1 MKCKKVCRLLP
12 LLAGSDLPAR
22 ESEEVK
28 AHLQMCPS
36 CQKEYES
43 YLLSFRKT
51 KEWLER
57 SQEDWREEEWKGLIR
72 KAIQGEELVPSLR
85 PRWRFKRAWAYALMA
100 GAAVILSLFIL
111 RPSIFRDKTGWAAK
125 EEADLAIQ
133 QESVSMTMVSQETGL
148 KIVWFFNKNFELKEE
163 R

>member
-22 ESEEVK
+22 KIEEIK
-28 AHLQMCPS
+28 AHLQVCPR
-36 CQKEYES
+36 CQREYES
-43 YLLSFRKT
+43 YLLSFQKT
-51 KEWLER
+51 KEWLKK
-57 SQEDWREEEWKGLIR
+57 SQEDWQEEEWQGLIQE
-72 KAIQGEELVPSLR
+72 AIQAEEFAPSLR
-85 PRWRFKRAWAYALMA
+85 PRLRFKRAWAYALMA
-100 GAAVILSLFIL
+100 GTAIILSLFII
-111 RPSIFRDKTGWAAK
+111 RFSVFQDKTGWGVK

-133 QESVSMTMVSQETGL
+133 QESISMTMVSQETGL

>member
-22 ESEEVK
+22 VNEETK
-28 AHLQMCPS
+28 AHLHTCPS

-57 SQEDWREEEWKGLIR
+57 GQEDLPEEEWQGLIQQ
-72 KAIQGEELVPSLR
+72 ALQVEEFAPSFR
-85 PRWRFKRAWAYALMA
+85 PRWRFRRAWAYALMA
-100 GAAVILSLFIL
+100 GAVLILSLFIL
-111 RPSIFRDKTGWAAK
+111 RPAIFRDKTGWGAK
-125 EEADLAIQ
+125 EEADLTIQ
-133 QESVSMTMVSQETGL
+133 QESISMTMVSQETGL

>member
-12 LLAGSDLPAR
+12 LLVGSELPAR
-22 ESEEVK
+22 KKEEIK
-28 AHLQMCPS
+28 AHLKICPH
-36 CQKEYES
+36 CMREYES
-43 YLLSFRKT
+43 YLLSFQKT

-57 SQEDWREEEWKGLIR
+57 SQENWQEEEWKGLIQ
-72 KAIQGEELVPSLR
+72 KAIIGEELAPSLHL
-85 PRWRFKRAWAYALMA
+85 RWRFRRAWAYALMA

-111 RPSIFRDKTGWAAK
+111 RFSIFRDKMDLRVK

-133 QESVSMTMVSQETGL
+133 QESISMTMVSQETGL
-148 KIVWFFNKNFELKEE
+148 KIVWFFNKNLELKEE